1 MITALAIILGIG
13 VMILIHEFGHFIFA
27 RIFGIKVEQFSIGFG
42 PPIFKIQGKETLY
55 KITPFPIGGYIQMKG
70 ENPDEELAGTKD
82 EFLSR
87 KPWEKIIIAFAGPFF
102 NIILAFIILPIG
114 YFGFGIHAP
123 VLPDY
128 AKIGSVQIGSAA
140 QAAGFQKGDI
150 ILDLNGKKVNS
161 IDDAQNMISTGH
173 CNTINFTIKRSTEI
187 IKLSASPRSVSNH
200 YMTSC
205 VLGVSFVLPP
215 IIGKVSKK
223 SEAYKAGLREND
235 RILKVNGE
243 DILSFE
249 DIFRFAGKDKKPVN
263 LLVMRGEKTFESQ
276 LLPVK
281 QSGFNNKGKIKGYY
295 TFDIEY
301 PYKIRRLGFSEG
313 VKQTFADVWN
323 DFSLIY
329 LSLKIVVTHPKE
341 AKNLGGPIAIGYII
355 SKSIKGGW
363 TSYLSLIALISV
375 NLAVVNF
382 LPLIVT
388 DGGLILL
395 FLFGWITRKKMKKK
409 GREIFAQIGWALLI
423 ILFVLVI
430 FNDIMRFF

>member
-13 VMILIHEFGHFIFA
+13 VMILIHEYGHFIFA

-55 KITPFPIGGYIQMKG
+55 KITPFPIGGYIEMKG

-102 NIILAFIILPIG
+102 NIVLAFILLPIG
-114 YFGFGIHAP
+114 YFGFGVHVP
-123 VLPDY
+123 VLPKY
-128 AKIGSVQIGSAA
+128 AQIATVQKGSAA
-140 QAAGFQKGDI
+140 QIAGFKRGDI
-150 ILDLNGKKVNS
+150 LLKINGKKVNS
-161 IDDAQNMISTGH
+161 IYDTSNVIQKSK
-173 CNTINFTIKRSTEI
+173 CNTIDFTIKRSTQI
-187 IKLSASPRSVSNH
+187 IHLAAKPKTVSNH
-200 YMTSC
+200 YMKSC
-205 VLGVSFVLPP
+205 VLGVSFVMPP
-215 IIGKVSKK
+215 IVGKISKK
-223 SEAYKAGLREND
+223 TEAYKAGLREND
-235 RILKVNGE
+235 RILKVNGK

-249 DIFRFAGKDKKPVN
+249 DIFDFAGKNKKPVD
-263 LLVMRGEKTFESQ
+263 LLVSRNGKTFETK

-281 QSGFNNKGKIKGYY
+281 QSGFNSNGKIKEYY
-295 TFDIEY
+295 TFDITP
-301 PYKIRRLGFSEG
+301 PYKIERMDFKKG
-313 VKQTFADVWN
+313 VKQIFSEVWYDFA
-323 DFSLIY
+323 LIY
-329 LSLKIVVTHPKE
+329 LSLKIVITHPKE

-355 SKSIKGGW
+355 AKSLKGGW
-363 TSYLSLIALISV
+363 TTYLSLISLISV

-382 LPLIVT
+382 LPLMVT

-395 FLFGWITRKKMKKK
+395 FLFEWITKKKMKKK

-423 ILFVLVI
+423 LLFVFVI